1 MIKAI
6 TGHATDTMLEHY
18 QHIGAGLVEEMARRL
33 GSGMGEAK
41 ALPLGP
47 AHLVD
52 AKSVLSLAESMTCEN
67 WEAKRDEIIKLTKQN
82 GP

>member
-1 MIKAI
+1 
-6 TGHATDTMLEHY
+6 
-18 QHIGAGLVEEMARRL
+18 
-33 GSGMGEAK
+33 MGEAK